1 MGAEDEKTIKDV
13 ICMGCALLC
22 DDIIAVIKSGEIVH
36 TYGTCLRGA
45 EIFKSSKS
53 ENRIQKPAIKSKGRF
68 RSVSLDKALEK
79 AIEILFNAE
88 KPLIYGWGT
97 SSCEAQ
103 KAGIKLAEKLGGV
116 IDGTASI
123 CHGVTLKIIEEE
135 LGKEFSPPTLNEILD
150 EADLIVYWGSNP
162 ADSHCRHLSKYTA
175 FPRGKLT
182 QSGRE
187 SRNII
192 LIDVRK
198 TRAARTA
205 NIFIQVRPD
214 GDLKL
219 IEGLSGCLSGNDLP
233 EDLGGASPD
242 NVKGF
247 ANAIRSAQ
255 FGVIFIGLGI
265 LQVGGEDTIR
275 SLVGFTSQLNRNG
288 KRFFLMPMIGHANM
302 MGMISS
308 MKELTGFPY
317 GVDFSEKSIAHVT
330 VTDVLSNKIC
340 DAALIIG
347 SDPFANLPHQMVKN
361 LRDIPL
367 IVIDPNNTLTAKN
380 ADVIIP
386 VAMTGIEVDGTVI
399 GMDMTAKQLKKV
411 IDPPENC
418 LTDEEVLRRLI
429 NML

>member
-1 MGAEDEKTIKDV
+1 VKIIEDV
-13 ICMGCALLC
+13 ICAGCALLC
-22 DDIIAVIKSGEIVH
+22 DDIIATVKKGEIIH

-45 EIFKSSKS
+45 ELFKSVKGK
-53 ENRIQKPAIKSKGRF
+53 NRIPRPAVKSKNRF
-68 RSVSLDKALEK
+68 KPVSLDRALE
-79 AIEILFNAE
+79 AAVETLYNAK
-88 KPLIYGWGT
+88 KPFMYGWGT

-103 KAGIKLAEKLGGV
+103 KMGIKLAEKLGGV

-123 CHGVTLKIIEEE
+123 CHGVSLKIIEEE
-135 LGKEFSPPTLNEILD
+135 LGKGFNPPTLNEILD

-162 ADSHCRHLSKYTA
+162 ADSHSRHLSKYTA

-192 LIDVRK
+192 LVDIRK
-198 TRAARTA
+198 TRTAKTA
-205 NIFIQVRPD
+205 NIFIQVSPD

-219 IEGLSGCLSGNDLP
+219 IEGLSRYLSGKDLP
-233 EDLGGASPD
+233 KNLGGADPE

-247 ANAIRSAQ
+247 AKMIRSAQ
-255 FGVIFIGLGI
+255 YGVIFMGLGV

-275 SLVGFTSQLNRNG
+275 SLVRLTSQLNKNG
-288 KRFFLMPMIGHANM
+288 KRFVLMPMIGHMNM
-302 MGMISS
+302 MGIINN

-317 GVDFSEKSIAHVT
+317 GADFSKKPVAHVT
-330 VTDVLSNKIC
+330 VTDVLSNRIC
-340 DAALIIG
+340 DVALVVG
-347 SDPFANLPHQMVKN
+347 SDPLANLPHQMVKN
-361 LRDIPL
+361 LMDIPL

-386 VAMTGIEVDGTVI
+386 VAITGIEAEGTVI
-399 GMDMTAKQLKKV
+399 GMDMTTKRLKKV

-418 LTDEEVLRRLI
+418 LTDEDVLRRLT
-429 NML
+429 NMV

>member
-1 MGAEDEKTIKDV
+1 M
-13 ICMGCALLC
+13 C
-22 DDIIAVIKSGEIVH
+22 DDIIVVTKNGEITH
-36 TYGTCLRGA
+36 TYGACLRGA
-45 EIFKSSKS
+45 EIFRSPKGK
-53 ENRIQKPAIKSKGRF
+53 NRIQKPAIKSKGRF
-68 RSVSLDKALEK
+68 RSVSLDKALEA
-79 AIEILFNAE
+79 AIEILFNAK
-88 KPLIYGWGT
+88 KPLMYGWGT

-135 LGKEFSPPTLNEILD
+135 LGKGFKSPTLNEILD

-162 ADSHCRHLSKYTA
+162 ADSHSRHLSKYTA

-187 SRNII
+187 SRSII

-205 NIFIQVRPD
+205 NIFIQVKPN

-219 IEGLSGCLSGNDLP
+219 IEGLSEYLSGNDLP
-233 EDLGGASPD
+233 NNLGGANPED
-242 NVKGF
+242 VKGF

-255 FGVIFIGLGI
+255 YGVIFIGLGI

-275 SLVGFTSQLNRNG
+275 SLVRFTSQLNKNG
-288 KRFFLMPMIGHANM
+288 NRFFLMPMIGHANM
-302 MGMISS
+302 MGLISS

-317 GVDFSEKSIAHVT
+317 GVDFSEKSTAHVT
-330 VTDVLSNKIC
+330 VTDALSDMIC
-340 DAALIIG
+340 DAALIVG

-361 LRDIPL
+361 LREVPL
-367 IVIDPNNTLTAKN
+367 IVIDPNNTLTARN

-386 VAMTGIEVDGTVI
+386 VAITGTEVEGTVI
-399 GMDMTAKQLKKV
+399 GMDMTAKRLKKV
-411 IDPPENC
+411 IEPPENC
-418 LTDEEVLRRLI
+418 LTDEEILRRLI